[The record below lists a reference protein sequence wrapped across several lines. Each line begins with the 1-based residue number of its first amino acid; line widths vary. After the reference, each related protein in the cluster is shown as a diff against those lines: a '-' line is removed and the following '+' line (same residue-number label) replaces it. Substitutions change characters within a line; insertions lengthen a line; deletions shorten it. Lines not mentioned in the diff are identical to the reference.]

1 MDKKSFFDLAEK
13 IGTGVATEQE
23 ITLFHHWYESF
34 QEEGHEWL
42 DEMGDRDK
50 IENEIFFRIRNQI
63 NGGKLN
69 SSGWQISRKIAAA
82 VLLLLISAGAV
93 YFVSYNK
100 ASGTQPELVIK
111 DDVQPGGDKAILT
124 LGDGVQII
132 LDGTM
137 TGVVANE
144 GNIAVENSGEGMV
157 TYWVGEDLS
166 EMGAHE
172 VTYNTISTPQGGQYK
187 VRLPDE
193 TEVWLNSLSSIR
205 FPTRFSD
212 EFRKVEITGEVYFQV
227 TNQENQPFMV
237 YSGNQ
242 YIEVLGTEFNVQAY
256 SDESFIRTTL
266 VEGAVRVVSDNEAV
280 SVKPGYQVVNQKNA
294 GLEVR
299 KVDTDMVTAWKDGLF
314 QFWDTDLEEVMR
326 QLSRWY
332 GIEVNYVTAAE
343 GGAFTGFI
351 SRNVTISNVLRMME
365 EAGNVK
371 FGLEGK
377 EVFVKRIA
385 QNELE

>member
-1 MDKKSFFDLAEK
+1 MDKKSFFELAEK

-23 ITLFHHWYESF
+23 INLFHHWYESF
-34 QEEGHEWL
+34 QEDGHEWL
-42 DEMGDRDK
+42 DEMGDRNR
-50 IENEIFFRIRNQI
+50 IENEIFLRIRNQI
-63 NGGKLN
+63 NGGKQN
-69 SSGWQISRKIAAA
+69 SFGLQISRKIAAA
-82 VLLLLISAGAV
+82 VLLLVISAGAV
-93 YFVSYNK
+93 YFISHNK
-100 ASGTQPELVIK
+100 ASETQPELVIK
-111 DDVQPGGDKAILT
+111 DDVQPGSDKAVLT
-124 LGDGVQII
+124 LGDGAQII
-132 LDGTM
+132 LDGSM

-144 GNIAVENSGEGMV
+144 GDIAVENSDEGMV
-157 TYWVGEDLS
+157 TYLVGEDLS
-166 EMGAHE
+166 EMDVHE

-205 FPTRFSD
+205 FPTRFTENSR
-212 EFRKVEITGEVYFQV
+212 EVEITGEVYFQV

-242 YIEVLGTEFNVQAY
+242 YVKVLGTEFNIQAY

-266 VEGAVRVVSDNEAV
+266 VEGAVRVVSENEV
-280 SVKPGYQVVNQKNA
+280 VVLEPGYQVVNQEDA

-299 KVDTDMVTAWKDGLF
+299 KVNTDMVTAWKNGLF

-332 GIEVNYVTAAE
+332 GIEVNYLTTAE

-377 EVFVKRIA
+377 EVFVKRIT